1 MEKYDKYDKYE
12 KYDKYDKYDK
22 YSKHSKYT
30 SHHHHRGSSYRAR
43 SPLYHRS
50 PRHSPRYTPHRS
62 PHHTPRGSSRHSIR
76 HSPRH
81 SPHRPFPIHSRS
93 RSRSRSPYRPPNRY
107 NSEIERIIEEGRRQ
121 ALEAKRFDCTVF
133 MYSLG
138 HGVNERKIFDF
149 FSEYNV
155 GTIIDIKLLRDSKTK
170 KSKNCCYVEFD
181 SKEKA
186 ELAIGLN
193 GKKLCG
199 VPCQIVASQAE
210 KNRYALAAKYKKL
223 SKQNGDAG
231 INGNV

>member
-1 MEKYDKYDKYE
+1 MEKY

-22 YSKHSKYT
+22 YSKHSKYI
-30 SHHHHRGSSYRAR
+30 SHHHHRGSPYRLR

-50 PRHSPRYTPHRS
+50 PRHSPHYTPRRS
-62 PHHTPRGSSRHSIR
+62 PRLSPHRSSRHSPY

-81 SPHRPFPIHSRS
+81 SPRRPFPLHS
-93 RSRSRSPYRPPNRY
+93 RSRSRSPYRPPYRY
-107 NSEIERIIEEGRRQ
+107 NSEIEKIIEEGRRQ

-138 HGVNERKIFDF
+138 HGVNERKIYDF
-149 FSEYNV
+149 FCEYNV

-186 ELAIGLN
+186 ELAIALN

-210 KNRYALAAKYKKL
+210 KNRYALAAKYKKEL
-223 SKQNGDAG
+223 SKQNGNIG
-231 INGNV
+231 ISGNV